1 MSENLNHQEARL
13 AFRKL
18 QESVAYTHMNICY
31 WKQILIENKGMK
43 CRLDLEEAERST
55 EQLIGQLRQIEL
67 NYLTDET

>member
-1 MSENLNHQEARL
+1 MSENLNHQDARL
-13 AFRKL
+13 VFRQM
-18 QESVAYTHMNICY
+18 QESVAYAHMNICY
-31 WKQILIENKGMK
+31 WKQILIENKGVK